1 VVTPSHTGFPTDCA
15 MCHTTTVWRPS
26 TFDHNKTNFP
36 LTGAHPAVPCTQCH
50 KNGVYV
56 GTPAQCSGCHLAQAA
71 AVLDPNHTGFPTDCG
86 GCHTTTRWSP
96 STFNHAKTNFPL
108 TGAHIA
114 VACNLCHKNSV
125 YVGTPNTCGNAACHL
140 QNYVNA
146 TNPKHGTGFSTDCAS
161 CHSTNAWQ
169 PASFDHSKASFP
181 LTGAHLTTP
190 CASCHKNGVYTGTP
204 NTCGNAACHLTRY
217 NATTS
222 PSHAAAAFPLD
233 CQTCHSTTAWQ
244 PSTWNHDTYF
254 PISAGSHHSPGR
266 WSVCADCHTVPTNYA
281 AFSCINCHAH
291 SPQSTVDGQH
301 SGVSGYSYTSA
312 ACYHCHPQGS
322 SGGGRR

>member
-1 VVTPSHTGFPTDCA
+1 
-15 MCHTTTVWRPS
+15 MCHTTTVWNPS
-26 TFDHNKTNFP
+26 TFDHN
-36 LTGAHPAVPCTQCH
+36 
-50 KNGVYV
+50 
-56 GTPAQCSGCHLAQAA
+56 
-71 AVLDPNHTGFPTDCG
+71 
-86 GCHTTTRWSP
+86 
-96 STFNHAKTNFPL
+96 AKTSFRL

-125 YVGTPNTCGNAACHL
+125 YAGTPNTCGNAACHL
-140 QNYVNA
+140 PDYVNA

-190 CASCHKNGVYTGTP
+190 CTSCHINGIFTGTP
-204 NTCGNAACHLTRY
+204 NTCGSAACHLTKY
-217 NATTS
+217 NNTTN

-244 PSTWNHDTYF
+244 PSTWNHGTYF

-301 SGVSGYSYTSA
+301 SGVSGYSYNSA